1 MANLLEGH
9 ELVAHVFIAA
19 TGPEREA
26 AYRWVV
32 ELWHRCADELNIDD
46 PLSPRPDAPPPDAP
60 PATDG
65 LFAARSS
72 RIDGLHQLVLQ
83 RSGDVLCLS
92 LLRAPSLNI
101 GWTALDAQWSAVLRP
116 PTQGV
121 LGTVRIAQARLAD
134 ATAAL
139 DLALLGP
146 AVAADSRWTG
156 RWTDGVLRDD
166 LRLCPLAIWEVLDNG
181 QSQLDRDGRADRR
194 VVVLAPQANDAE
206 LSAWTWSRGDDAL
219 TPFTRYL
226 LHAAKARY
234 ELRLWAAAREVTALR
249 DETDRAIAP
258 LLQLATT
265 AAAVGQDP
273 DPDALLAAST
283 TLVELQA
290 RELGLVDRASR
301 LRDLRL
307 TVAIA
312 AANMTTHVGE
322 KQDGGLFADDT
333 AMLAW
338 LDRQFRN
345 DLTYLDAATERAQVV
360 TGLADQLVHRG
371 MSRRQERVNL
381 ALTGV
386 IGAVLLVLA
395 AIQSFTYSVPIPKA
409 AQPPVIAAL
418 GAFALLTSM
427 IALRLAAPRHTA
439 PAVAVCLAAGMLGGA
454 LAWTVVSLVAG
465 VTAVAVSGGWAA
477 LGGVVGLATAA
488 LVVPSR

>member
-1 MANLLEGH
+1 
-9 ELVAHVFIAA
+9 
-19 TGPEREA
+19 
-26 AYRWVV
+26 
-32 ELWHRCADELNIDD
+32 
-46 PLSPRPDAPPPDAP
+46 
-60 PATDG
+60 
-65 LFAARSS
+65 
-72 RIDGLHQLVLQ
+72 
-83 RSGDVLCLS
+83 
-92 LLRAPSLNI
+92 
-101 GWTALDAQWSAVLRP
+101 VLRP
-116 PTQGV
+116 PTHGV
-121 LGTVRIAQARLAD
+121 LGTVRIAQARLANP
-134 ATAAL
+134 TAAL

-146 AVAADSRWTG
+146 ALAESGWTG
-156 RWTDGVLRDD
+156 RWTNGVLRDD
-166 LRLCPLAIWEVLDNG
+166 LRLCPLAMWEVLDNG

-194 VVVLAPQANDAE
+194 VVVLAPQADDAE

-265 AAAVGQDP
+265 AAATGQDP

-301 LRDLRL
+301 VRDLRL
-307 TVAIA
+307 TAAIA
-312 AANMTTHVGE
+312 AANMIAHVGE

-338 LDRQFRN
+338 LDRQLRN
-345 DLTYLDAATERAQVV
+345 DLAYLDAATERAQAV

-395 AIQSFTYSVPIPKA
+395 AIQSFTYSVPIPKT
-409 AQPPVIAAL
+409 AQAPVIAAL

-439 PAVAVCLAAGMLGGA
+439 PAVAVCLAAGMLGAA

-477 LGGVVGLATAA
+477 LGGVIGLATAA
-488 LVVPSR
+488 LVVRSR